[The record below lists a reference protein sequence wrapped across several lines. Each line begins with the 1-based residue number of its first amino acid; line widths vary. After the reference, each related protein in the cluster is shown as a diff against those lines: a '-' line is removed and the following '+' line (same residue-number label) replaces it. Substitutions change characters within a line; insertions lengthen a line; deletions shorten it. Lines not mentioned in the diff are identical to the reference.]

1 MNCCVNL
8 DESLQCSEPLF
19 TSLGN
24 EIRAPHEESVKR
36 LAQLVLAPSKC
47 NILGVTVT
55 VEIAGTHCHPPTPP
69 HPTPQEPHLK
79 AQNCLNE
86 GLRQD

>member
-1 MNCCVNL
+1 M
-8 DESLQCSEPLF
+8 
-19 TSLGN
+19 
-24 EIRAPHEESVKR
+24 KR
-36 LAQLVLAPSKC
+36 RAQLMLEPSKC

-55 VEIAGTHCHPPTPP
+55 VEIAGTHCHPPTP
-69 HPTPQEPHLK
+69 TPQEPNLK

>member
-1 MNCCVNL
+1 MHL
-8 DESLQCSEPLF
+8 DESLPCSEPLF
-19 TSLGN
+19 TSLSN
-24 EIRAPHEESVKR
+24 EIRAPHEESMKR
-36 LAQLVLAPSKC
+36 RAQLMLEPSKC

-55 VEIAGTHCHPPTPP
+55 VEIAGTHCHPST
-69 HPTPQEPHLK
+69 PTPQEPNLK

>member
-1 MNCCVNL
+1 MNL

-24 EIRAPHEESVKR
+24 EIRAPHTESMKR
-36 LAQLVLAPSKC
+36 RGQLMLEPSKC

-55 VEIAGTHCHPPTPP
+55 VEIAGTHCHPPTP
-69 HPTPQEPHLK
+69 TPREPNLK